1 MGDDAEL
8 AAKRGLRDVANVG
21 PVDRY
26 PAVCR
31 VVKAGEQLR
40 DRGLAGARVADE
52 SDGRAG
58 GDVEI
63 DPVEDLVA
71 AAVPEPD
78 MLEADMALDP
88 RQVACSLGVAHLRL
102 LVEHGHDLV
111 QRGRGREERVVELRE
126 LLDRVEEVLHVE
138 HEGEQRSEGDVA
150 LEIEVAAVAE
160 HDGERDR
167 GEQVDEREV
176 EAVEDDR
183 LHVRVAIALGDR
195 AEVVH
200 ARALAGEGVDDAHP
214 GDVLGEGGRHEAEP
228 LAHGAVGA

>member
-1 MGDDAEL
+1 ERPGERDELALAERKPRPALLELRLVPVLEPHDELVRPDRLGGGADLGVRRLAPAESDVLAKSSREQEALLGDDAEL
-8 AAKRGLRDVANVG
+8 AAERGLRDVANVG

-40 DRGLAGARVADE
+40 DRGLAGARVADQ

-111 QRGRGREERVVELRE
+111 QRGR
-126 LLDRVEEVLHVE
+126 
-138 HEGEQRSEGDVA
+138 
-150 LEIEVAAVAE
+150 
-160 HDGERDR
+160 
-167 GEQVDEREV
+167 
-176 EAVEDDR
+176 
-183 LHVRVAIALGDR
+183 
-195 AEVVH
+195 
-200 ARALAGEGVDDAHP
+200 
-214 GDVLGEGGRHEAEP
+214 
-228 LAHGAVGA
+228 